1 MLEKIPP
8 RERELVDFLYRAGEC
23 TVADLHHHL
32 PDAPSAS
39 ALRTMLARLEAK
51 GLVQRRQAPGGWL
64 YSPTVPQ
71 DDAKQSMLQHL
82 VRTFFNG
89 SAASAATALL
99 GMGDPLDAKDIAELE
114 KLIATARH
122 RRSKQP

>member
-8 RERELVDFLYRAGEC
+8 RERELVDFLYRAGEA
-23 TVADLHHHL
+23 TVADLRNHL
-32 PDAPSAS
+32 PDTLSAS

-51 GLVQRRQAPGGWL
+51 GLVQRRQSPEGWL

-71 DDAKQSMLQHL
+71 DAAKESMLQHV

-99 GMGDPLDAKDIAELE
+99 GMSDPLDAKDIDELE
-114 KLIATARH
+114 KLIAAARQ
-122 RRSKQP
+122 RRSKP

>member
-23 TVADLHHHL
+23 TVADLRECL
-32 PDAPSAS
+32 PDALSGS

-51 GLVQRRQAPGGWL
+51 GLVQRRQSPEGWR

-71 DDAKQSMLQHL
+71 AEAKESMLQHM
-82 VRTFFNG
+82 VRTFFNDSPA
-89 SAASAATALL
+89 SAASALL
-99 GMGDPLDAKDIAELE
+99 GMSRPLDSEELDALE
-114 KLIATARH
+114 RLIADAR
-122 RRSKQP
+122 RRSMP